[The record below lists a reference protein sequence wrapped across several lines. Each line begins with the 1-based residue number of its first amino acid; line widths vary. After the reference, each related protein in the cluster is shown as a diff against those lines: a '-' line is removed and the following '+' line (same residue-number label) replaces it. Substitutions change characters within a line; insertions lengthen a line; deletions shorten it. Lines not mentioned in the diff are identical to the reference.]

1 VKYLILAIFVVA
13 CASPYRLFAATVAI
27 TMDNPNTY
35 SWPLYSVDERDQEI
49 RQALKRASIKIG
61 IFAAGFE
68 VDSTEGKLLLGNWD
82 ADGHIIGN
90 HTYSHKSY
98 NSSSWSFERY
108 SNDILKNEPI
118 ISGFKNF
125 KKYFRFVMLK
135 EGDTA
140 DKRDRLRAFF
150 EQHGYRNVPVT
161 IDASD
166 WYIDLRLRQK
176 LEKDPKADLK
186 RYRDYY
192 LAHIWDRAQFY
203 DQLARE
209 VTGREVKHT
218 LLIHHNLLNALFL
231 GDLINMFKAKGWS
244 VVDFESVLNDPV
256 LSVQTTV
263 LPAGESIIWSMAK
276 ATGKHENELRYPGE
290 NDSYEKPAMDRL
302 GL

>member
-1 VKYLILAIFVVA
+1 MKYLILAIFVVA

>member
-1 VKYLILAIFVVA
+1 
-13 CASPYRLFAATVAI
+13 
-27 TMDNPNTY
+27 MDNPNTY